1 LVSEI
6 VHDTTTYSRMKEQDG
21 ETLKMEDL
29 RESLGKYGIQKLK
42 VGGAEGEGGEEEGG
56 KGPGAGGEAAGG
68 GGGGAIRRSTA
79 RNL

>member
-1 LVSEI
+1 
-6 VHDTTTYSRMKEQDG
+6 MKEQDG

-68 GGGGAIRRSTA
+68 GGGGAIRRSTS

>member
-1 LVSEI
+1 
-6 VHDTTTYSRMKEQDG
+6 MKEQDG

-42 VGGAEGEGGEEEGG
+42 VGGEGEGGEEEGG
-56 KGPGAGGEAAGG
+56 MGPGAGGEAAGG
-68 GGGGAIRRSTA
+68 GGGGAIRRSTS